1 MPTLDQ
7 FLRVL
12 HEARTDEVVVTAMSA
27 APEWQGLS
35 DSPLDLNYIPSSMG
49 QAPAV
54 GLGIA
59 LARPERRVIVINGDG
74 CLLMN
79 LGILVTIAEAAPRNF
94 ALLNMENGVYEFTG
108 CQPVAGSGRV
118 SFTGLARSAGWPAV
132 HEYADAD
139 SFAREIRHVVSG
151 PGPVFVNL
159 KLEPGPGL
167 PFKRKC
173 PITESIE
180 KLRQALEAGESGH

>member
-1 MPTLDQ
+1 MMTLNQ
-7 FLRVL
+7 FLRILCEV
-12 HEARTDEVVVTAMSA
+12 RTDEVVVTAMSA
-27 APEWQGLS
+27 AREWQEMS

-49 QAPAV
+49 QAPAL

-94 ALLNMENGVYEFTG
+94 ALLNMENGIYEFTG
-108 CQPVAGSGRV
+108 GQPVAGSGRM
-118 SFTGLARSAGWPAV
+118 SFAGLARSAGWPAV

-139 SFAREIRHVVSG
+139 SFRQGFGNVLSAQ
-151 PGPVFVNL
+151 GPVFVNL
-159 KLEPGPGL
+159 KLEPGHGL
-167 PFKRKC
+167 SFKREC

-180 KLRQALEAGESGH
+180 QVRHALKAGAGAP